1 MYAESEYEKYR
12 EQVKLI
18 DKQGNEIRL
27 QLRLERQGFNSCI
40 AQMYQSETYASAT
53 GIVEARREERNR
65 TNFDNRIQQ
74 RVEDENPV
82 ETSLLKDEAQQSP
95 PDKDVPVD
103 QIAGTVFSDECPADL
118 YEFMN

>member
-1 MYAESEYEKYR
+1 M
-12 EQVKLI
+12 
-18 DKQGNEIRL
+18 RL
-27 QLRLERQGFNSCI
+27 QLRLERQSFNSSV

-82 ETSLLKDEAQQSP
+82 ETSLLKEEAPQP
-95 PDKDVPVD
+95 LPDKDAPVD
-103 QIAGTVFSDECPADL
+103 QVAGTVFSDECPADL